1 MENKTTKTNIKSLL
15 FVFMLLVG
23 VTLTTAQGVWSNPQ
37 AGTPPA
43 NNIAGPIN
51 AEDDNQEKSGPLVT
65 SGIINNS
72 GDFIS
77 YANLYVGSGSY
88 KTPAYLFGD
97 TYFKKMTRSGATE
110 NRLCLNPSG
119 EIKVCNDVDFKAVDP
134 IYYTSNNITK
144 FPTGGV
150 TGYVSYKI
158 GQNEWCTSSN
168 LTNTDWGGR
177 TLVGVESKVAVKFS
191 DWGTY
196 DLKITCAGIEYV
208 ATIKIG
214 GKIIP
219 TTAGGNINYTL
230 NLGTSRPATFKLIGG
245 GASGAS
251 ETGSCNTGYDGGS
264 SYVKIGSTTIA
275 NVGGGGKAV
284 AGIISGCNPS
294 VGAGGRVA
302 SGTQLS
308 NVYANDGYSGVVSTG
323 GCSGAPD
330 ANNDLNTCNSGGKVL
345 PYGNAG
351 SGLDVNGRG
360 GGGGAYI
367 TGTYTL
373 PATGTLTTFVGPLGG
388 KGRGATPDGQN
399 GYISIE
405 W

>member
-23 VTLTTAQGVWSNPQ
+23 VTLTTAQGVWSNPNL
-37 AGTPPA
+37 PPP
-43 NNIAGPIN
+43 NKIVDSPIN
-51 AEDDNQEKSGPLVT
+51 AEDDNQEKSGQLVT

-134 IYYTSNNITK
+134 IYYTSNNTTK
-144 FPTGGV
+144 FPSSGV

-219 TTAGGNINYTL
+219 TTSGGNINYTL
-230 NLGTSRPATFKLIGG
+230 DLGTSRLATFKLIGG

-251 ETGSCNTGYDGGS
+251 ETGNCVTGYDGGS
-264 SYVKIGSTTIA
+264 SFVKIGSTTIA
-275 NVGGGGKAV
+275 NVGGGGKPV
-284 AGIISGCNPS
+284 AGIVSGCKPS
-294 VGAGGRVA
+294 VGSGGRVA

-308 NVYANDGYSGVVSTG
+308 NVYSNDGYSGSGSTG

-373 PATGTLTTFVGPLGG
+373 PATGTLTTFVGALGG